1 MGTRLYRIICL
12 KRSEKEM
19 LPMAGKVYWMPN
31 RAGYTEEKAKAGL
44 YTGDDLEDCAGKL
57 GDWVA
62 EPVEASLR
70 FGSYRA

>member
-1 MGTRLYRIICL
+1 
-12 KRSEKEM
+12 
-19 LPMAGKVYWMPN
+19 MAGKVYWMPN